1 MMKQL
6 KPVGMMLMVLVLVSV
21 FSPGVFAGDLEPPAG
36 PDDAGSAMYTLED
49 AYNRLDTGVAG
60 AKRTGGFTE
69 PSSAPG
75 STGVTL
81 DQLMGMMPVAD
92 DTDGAAPEDVAAGK
106 TYWGLRTDGTWGQQT
121 GSSATCAACSGTL
134 SAGGRWCDQGDGT
147 VKDMTTGLVWLQNAD
162 WGGQKNW
169 RNYSTDC
176 SGPNYT
182 CFDDVHHRAASLAA
196 GATGADLSDGSV
208 EGDWRLP
215 TKEELIGL
223 SNGTEAIRSTSP
235 GPFAGVQ
242 SYQYWSSTPYAGNPH
257 QAWFVHLYFGIADH
271 DSKSSPIPFYVW
283 PVRAG
288 Q

>member
-21 FSPGVFAGDLEPPAG
+21 FAPGVFAGDLEPPAG
-36 PDDAGSAMYTLED
+36 PDDAGSAMYTLEN
-49 AYNRLDTGVAG
+49 AYNRLDTGAAG
-60 AKRTGGFTE
+60 EKRTGGFTE

-81 DQLMGMMPVAD
+81 DQVMAMMPVAD

-121 GSSATCAACSGTL
+121 GTSSTFATCSGTL
-134 SAGGRWCDQGDGT
+134 SAGERWCDQGDGT
-147 VKDMTTGLVWLQNAD
+147 VKDMTTGLVWLKNAA
-162 WGGQKNW
+162 WGGQKLW
-169 RNYSTDC
+169 RNSSTDC
-176 SGPNYT
+176 NAPNYT
-182 CFDDVHHRAASLAA
+182 CYDDAHSRAAILAA
-196 GATGADLSDGSV
+196 GADGADLSDGSV

-215 TKEELIGL
+215 TQAELHGL
-223 SNGTEAIRSTSP
+223 ANGTEAIRSGSP
-235 GPFAGVQ
+235 GPFSGVQ
-242 SYQYWSSTPYAGNPH
+242 ENFYWSSTTHAVLPYY
-257 QAWFVHLYFGIADH
+257 AWGVYLNNGGASNGVKYGT
-271 DSKSSPIPFYVW
+271 FYVW